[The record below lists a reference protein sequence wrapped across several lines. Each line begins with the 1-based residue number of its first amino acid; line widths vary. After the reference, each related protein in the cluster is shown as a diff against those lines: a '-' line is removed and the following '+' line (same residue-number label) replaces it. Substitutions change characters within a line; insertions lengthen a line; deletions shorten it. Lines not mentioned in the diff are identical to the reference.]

1 MTRRLCWVV
10 AVVVV
15 LVVAGV
21 AAAIAKP
28 FSSIAKPVDSID
40 ATGVY
45 TVTRQDLSSQTQ
57 VPATL
62 GYGGSVSVT
71 APSGTS
77 AEDVAQAQQTV
88 AEDQQTLATDER
100 LESGQSTADNQAIAA
115 DQANVA
121 ADESTLKKDHDEQ
134 TVSQDQAQL
143 IQAQQQLAAAESTAA
158 LDLDQNQGKVQ
169 IDQTKLGADAATLAS
184 LQATEANPG
193 TTYTWLPG
201 GGDVIR
207 EDQPVYSLSNEP
219 VPLLYGSVPAYRAF
233 YVGMS
238 GGTDVGELTRD
249 LIALGYGDGLAQT
262 DDYSA
267 ATAAAVK
274 RWQGSLGLPAT
285 GEILLGEVVFEPG
298 PIRVTSVTPTVGES
312 VGSPTVLSAASTTR
326 RISIALDVGQQ
337 SEVAVGDKVTVTLP
351 NNAMTPGVISSVG
364 TVATPASTGSG
375 PTVTVLVNP
384 TDPAATGTWDQAP
397 VTVTIT
403 TGSVTN

>member
-201 GGDVIR
+201 GGDVIK

-364 TVATPASTGSG
+364 TVATSSSTGSG

>member
-249 LIALGYGDGLAQT
+249 LIALGYSDGLAQT

-274 RWQGSLGLPAT
+274 RWQASLGLPAT

-351 NNAMTPGVISSVG
+351 NNAMTPSVISSVG
-364 TVATPASTGSG
+364 TVATPSSTGSG